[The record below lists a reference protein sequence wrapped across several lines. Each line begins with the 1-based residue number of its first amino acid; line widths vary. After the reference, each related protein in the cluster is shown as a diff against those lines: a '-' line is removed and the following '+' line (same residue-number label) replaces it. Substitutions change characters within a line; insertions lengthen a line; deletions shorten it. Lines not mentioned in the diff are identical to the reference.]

1 MSQFISF
8 LAPTPTITNYDRT
21 QHATEQTAAN
31 MPQTFKDAMTVRER
45 VFVEEQ
51 NIALENEFDADD
63 ARSFHWVVYA
73 SVGATGTTNCFKPG
87 APAAAA
93 PNGESTTT
101 TTTTTKTEADAQEER
116 RRSDPSAHRV
126 AVGTVRL
133 VPPPHPPHPAP
144 SDSHALDNSLAA
156 PATFAAAA
164 AAVANGTASA
174 SSPNGH
180 NHSHT
185 MTAIAPPYI
194 KLGRL
199 AILQPYRKLGLAR
212 LLVRTALDW
221 AAQHPHLLCP
231 PPSPE
236 AVELAKVEGREG
248 ALDGWDG
255 RALVHAQ
262 VHLEKFYGSFGFVRD
277 ENMGI
282 WDEEGIDHVVLDRAL
297 REAASRTGARIA
309 GIRIRWGLYIRTTY
323 SDPNREYAS
332 RNNPASYTIV
342 RPSQRA
348 RRELFDDHVFGEM
361 QIMGVS
367 RGQQILSTFYSPTHL
382 AQVHRGYRIFYSI
395 DYTDED
401 GNIITFQNP

>member
-31 MPQTFKDAMTVRER
+31 IPQTFKDAMTVRER

-73 SVGATGTTNCFKPG
+73 SVGATGTTNGFKPG
-87 APAAAA
+87 APAAAPAA

-164 AAVANGTASA
+164 AAANGANGTASA

-185 MTAIAPPYI
+185 TTAIAPPYI

-262 VHLEKFYGSFGFVRD
+262 VHLEKFYASFGFVRD
-277 ENMGI
+277 ESMGI
-282 WDEEGIDHVVLDRAL
+282 WDEEGIDHVGMWLTLKL
-297 REAASRTGARIA
+297 R
-309 GIRIRWGLYIRTTY
+309 
-323 SDPNREYAS
+323 
-332 RNNPASYTIV
+332 
-342 RPSQRA
+342 
-348 RRELFDDHVFGEM
+348 
-361 QIMGVS
+361 
-367 RGQQILSTFYSPTHL
+367 
-382 AQVHRGYRIFYSI
+382 
-395 DYTDED
+395 
-401 GNIITFQNP
+401 

>member
-31 MPQTFKDAMTVRER
+31 IPQTFKDAMTVRER

-73 SVGATGTTNCFKPG
+73 SVGATGTTNGFKPG
-87 APAAAA
+87 APAAAPAA
-93 PNGESTTT
+93 PNGESTT

-164 AAVANGTASA
+164 AAANGANGTASA

-185 MTAIAPPYI
+185 TTAIAPPYI

-262 VHLEKFYGSFGFVRD
+262 VHLEKFYASFGFVRD
-277 ENMGI
+277 ESMGI
-282 WDEEGIDHVVLDRAL
+282 WDEEGIDHVGMWLTLKL
-297 REAASRTGARIA
+297 R
-309 GIRIRWGLYIRTTY
+309 
-323 SDPNREYAS
+323 
-332 RNNPASYTIV
+332 
-342 RPSQRA
+342 
-348 RRELFDDHVFGEM
+348 
-361 QIMGVS
+361 
-367 RGQQILSTFYSPTHL
+367 
-382 AQVHRGYRIFYSI
+382 
-395 DYTDED
+395 
-401 GNIITFQNP
+401 

>member
-31 MPQTFKDAMTVRER
+31 IPQTFKDAMTVRER

-73 SVGATGTTNCFKPG
+73 SVGATGTTNGFKPG
-87 APAAAA
+87 APAAAPAA
-93 PNGESTTT
+93 PNGESTT

-156 PATFAAAA
+156 PAT
-164 AAVANGTASA
+164 
-174 SSPNGH
+174 
-180 NHSHT
+180 HT
-185 MTAIAPPYI
+185 TTAIAPPYI

-262 VHLEKFYGSFGFVRD
+262 VHLEKFYASFGFVRD
-277 ENMGI
+277 ESMGI
-282 WDEEGIDHVVLDRAL
+282 WDEEGIDHVGMWLTLKL
-297 REAASRTGARIA
+297 R
-309 GIRIRWGLYIRTTY
+309 
-323 SDPNREYAS
+323 
-332 RNNPASYTIV
+332 
-342 RPSQRA
+342 
-348 RRELFDDHVFGEM
+348 
-361 QIMGVS
+361 
-367 RGQQILSTFYSPTHL
+367 
-382 AQVHRGYRIFYSI
+382 
-395 DYTDED
+395 
-401 GNIITFQNP
+401 

>member
-31 MPQTFKDAMTVRER
+31 IPQTFKDAMTVRER

-73 SVGATGTTNCFKPG
+73 S
-87 APAAAA
+87 
-93 PNGESTTT
+93 STT

-156 PATFAAAA
+156 PAT
-164 AAVANGTASA
+164 
-174 SSPNGH
+174 
-180 NHSHT
+180 HT
-185 MTAIAPPYI
+185 TTAIAPPYI

-262 VHLEKFYGSFGFVRD
+262 VHLEKFYASFGFVRD
-277 ENMGI
+277 ESMGI
-282 WDEEGIDHVVLDRAL
+282 WDEEGIDHVGMWLTLKL
-297 REAASRTGARIA
+297 R
-309 GIRIRWGLYIRTTY
+309 
-323 SDPNREYAS
+323 
-332 RNNPASYTIV
+332 
-342 RPSQRA
+342 
-348 RRELFDDHVFGEM
+348 
-361 QIMGVS
+361 
-367 RGQQILSTFYSPTHL
+367 
-382 AQVHRGYRIFYSI
+382 
-395 DYTDED
+395 
-401 GNIITFQNP
+401 